1 MWVVNQLKRLSYGRP
16 DLDLLARKGYMLVD
30 MHVHTNVSDGTCSP
44 NAVVQ
49 RAKELGI
56 GVAISDHD
64 KILGSVKSYDNEYNV
79 PVIPSIEVEANTGE
93 HFLYYF
99 GTPEELKVFYKDE
112 IKGRECRRS
121 VFELLDLKKRYNCLV
136 SWAHPAGAPPNTWF
150 SWRKKKITFNLKK
163 IDCLELLNGLAGVQ
177 HLEKVA
183 SWIMK
188 HRKAF
193 TGGSDAHEKAQI
205 GRVVTY
211 AKAKNIQ
218 EFLEKVRKKQ
228 ARVIGERINFLRFAA
243 KYPFKLV
250 FAKFNYFMKF

>member
-1 MWVVNQLKRLSYGRP
+1 MWVVNQLKSLSYGRP

-44 NAVVQ
+44 QAVVR
-49 RAKELGI
+49 RANELGI

-64 KILGSVKSYDNEYNV
+64 KVAGAMRSFDNEYDV

-99 GTPEELKVFYKDE
+99 GTPEELNVFYKDE
-112 IKGRECRRS
+112 IKGRECKRS
-121 VFELLDLKKRYNCLV
+121 VFELLDLKERYNCLV
-136 SWAHPAGAPPNTWF
+136 SWAHPAGSFPENILF
-150 SWRKKKITFNLKK
+150 WRKLKHNFSLKK

-188 HRKAF
+188 YRKAF

-205 GRVVTY
+205 GRVITY
-211 AKAKNIQ
+211 AKARNIQ
-218 EFLEKVRKKQ
+218 EFLDKVRNKQ
-228 ARVIGERINFLRFAA
+228 ARVVGEKINFLRFAA
-243 KYPFKLV
+243 KYPFKIA